1 MKDKVVVGHDQKFRF
16 WLVSK
21 TVVRHRVYSFTARIA
36 LPSALPSGLLWGQ
49 SDSRYLFAVCTAS
62 LFGSPVSS
70 DKILGDERRSMMDP
84 VLPKTGN

>member
-1 MKDKVVVGHDQKFRF
+1 VKEKVVVGHDQKFRF

-36 LPSALPSGLLWGQ
+36 LPSGLLWGQ

-62 LFGSPVSS
+62 LFRLPVSS
-70 DKILGDERRSMMDP
+70 DKMLGDERRCLMEPD
-84 VLPKTGN
+84 LPKTGN